1 MKTINVVAAI
11 IKKNNKVFITQW
23 GHGEYK
29 GKWEFPGGK
38 VEVGETPEE
47 AVVREIREEL
57 KSEVKVERF
66 FDEIEDVRNDMV
78 LNVKFFICSLISGE
92 LELTEH
98 LDSKWVEPSEINEKD
113 FMEADKSVLDNLKNN
128 KFKAFGAL
136 HKYANPDLIGKEKEI
151 IAEAIAEKYENVWQ
165 NIILF

>member
-1 MKTINVVAAI
+1 MKKVNVVAAI
-11 IKKNNKVFITQW
+11 IKKNNKVFITQR
-23 GHGEYK
+23 GHGEFK

-66 FDEIEDVRNDMV
+66 FDEIEDAREDVV
-78 LNVKFFICSLISGE
+78 LNVKFFMCSLVSGK

-98 LDSKWVEPSEINEKD
+98 LDSKWLEPSEINKND
-113 FMEADKSVLDNLKNN
+113 FMAADKTVIDNLKMYD
-128 KFKAFGAL
+128 K
-136 HKYANPDLIGKEKEI
+136 I
-151 IAEAIAEKYENVWQ
+151 
-165 NIILF
+165 